1 MTPNYLDYAARGAN
15 TWWRYLAAS
24 VTAVALA
31 ILLGALAIFVLQVT
45 HLLPGDIT
53 AQIQHPDRPSAFFL
67 FTGTVFGL
75 LAAGFVLALRWFHG
89 KRFSDVLGDWSL
101 RAVLTGFGIWLIALV
116 VTALIDFAIAPSGFS
131 VTATSQTPVLAASAV
146 AGLAVQTFAEEFI
159 FRGYITQGL
168 LLAIRR
174 PVPAAVASG
183 LLFGA
188 LHIPNGAPQ
197 AVSATAFGIVLAL
210 LAIRMGG
217 IAFTWGLHMAN
228 NLFAAVVLVSSGDA
242 FRGTPGL
249 FSQDTPHLMW
259 WDTLLGAAALV
270 VVALVMT
277 RRPPDRTDS
286 VSD

>member
-1 MTPNYLDYAARGAN
+1 MTPNYLEYAARGAN

-24 VTAVALA
+24 VTGVALA
-31 ILLGALAIFVLQVT
+31 IVLGAVVIFLLQATHILPADVT
-45 HLLPGDIT
+45 G
-53 AQIQHPDRPSAFFL
+53 QIQHPDRPSAFFL

-75 LAAGFVLALRWFHG
+75 LVVGFVLALGWFHG
-89 KRFSDVLGDWSL
+89 KRFADVLGDWSL
-101 RAVLTGFGIWLIALV
+101 RAVLTGFGVWLIALV

-131 VTATSQTPVLAASAV
+131 ITATSQTPTLAASAL

-259 WDTLLGAAALV
+259 WDTGLGAAALI

-277 RRPPDRTDS
+277 RWPPRRTEP
-286 VSD
+286 VFH

>member
-1 MTPNYLDYAARGAN
+1 MTSNYLDYAARGAN

-24 VTAVALA
+24 VTAVTLA
-31 ILLGALAIFVLQVT
+31 IVMGAVVIFLLQMT
-45 HLLPGDIT
+45 HLLPADVTG
-53 AQIQHPDRPSAFFL
+53 QIQHPDRPSAFFL

-75 LAAGFVLALRWFHG
+75 LVAGFVLALGWFHG
-89 KRFSDVLGDWSL
+89 KRFADVLGDWSL
-101 RAVLTGFGIWLIALV
+101 GAVLKGFGIWTIALV
-116 VTALIDFAIAPSGFS
+116 ITALIDFAIAPSGFS
-131 VTATSQTPVLAASAV
+131 VTATAQTPILAVSAL

-174 PVPAAVASG
+174 PVPAAIVSG

-259 WDTLLGAAALV
+259 WDTGLGAAALV
-270 VVALVMT
+270 VVAFLMLRFAP
-277 RRPPDRTDS
+277 RRLDTVFD
-286 VSD
+286 